1 MERCP
6 KYIIVLKMKLQNGWY
21 DRTYVLKNVHTCTHV
36 WAQIY
41 VNSLLNY
48 FWTDICINGKSN
60 GGTFY
65 YTSILLKC
73 YEHFLIQNNQI
84 GNF

>member
-1 MERCP
+1 MGGMIELMF
-6 KYIIVLKMKLQNGWY
+6 LK
-21 DRTYVLKNVHTCTHV
+21 TYTHV
-36 WAQIY
+36 LMFEHRYIY
-41 VNSLLNY
+41 NSNNSNNSLLNY

-60 GGTFY
+60 GGAFY
-65 YTSILLKC
+65 YNSILLKC